1 MNKSLLGQTL
11 LALLLFAALGALL
24 WKNYAEQRPQAPAR
38 PAEFDQRFTDFS
50 ARQFTTQGALNWLMT
65 GAKLDHRTGD
75 QGYTARDLDVLLYSP
90 RSPASPPWRLHANT
104 GTADEKLTEIQLEGT
119 VHGTR
124 APYQSQGE
132 LQFSTAALT
141 LWPDKN
147 QAASRTAS
155 TVIEQTASGTPRW
168 QSSAQTFTLDYRS
181 QELTQSRV
189 VDRYN
194 PPRAAPHAAPRDSP

>member
-1 MNKSLLGQTL
+1 MNKPLLGQTL
-11 LALLLFAALGALL
+11 LALLLFTALGALL
-24 WKNYAEQRPQAPAR
+24 WKNHAEQTRQAPTR

-50 ARQFTTQGALNWLMT
+50 ARQFTANGTLNWLMT
-65 GAKLDHRTGD
+65 GAGLDHRTGD

-90 RSPASPPWRLHANT
+90 RNPASPPWRLHADT
-104 GTADEKLTEIQLEGT
+104 GTADEKLAEIQLEGA

-132 LQFSTAALT
+132 LQFSTATLT

-168 QSSAQTFTLDYRS
+168 QSSAQTFALDYRS
-181 QELTQSRV
+181 QELTQSGV

-194 PPRAAPHAAPRDSP
+194 PPRAAPGDSP